1 MISWA
6 NLLIEYS
13 QWLEPAAA
21 AIADHLPGHND
32 TYKRAVL
39 LKYGDQLE
47 AMLDAESILHWDLQA
62 KGHLLYLEPKART
75 FHQNPSAPLFTIPL
89 RFFAG
94 RVFASSRARQWPL
107 WLRLVYAGATP
118 LIPLVRFWRIV
129 RELRKPGR
137 PRHLLLRVLP
147 TLMAG
152 LILDGAGEMIGYAFG
167 PGNAMAKLSDME
179 FHRDRYL
186 AKWERKQ
193 QSAHAVAA

>member
-1 MISWA
+1 VA
-6 NLLIEYS
+6 
-13 QWLEPAAA
+13 EPAAA